1 MAIPSVLLSDTFD
14 EWRVKTNTVA
24 TNFGDLTALN
34 TTDKSSVVAAIN
46 EIFGNDSD
54 DMEHLVDDATPQLGG
69 HLDLN
74 SKNVTGAG
82 NINTTGTLTTSGVI
96 TAPSF
101 SGVIE
106 VSTDTTPQLGGN
118 LDLNSKD
125 ITGTGNINF
134 TGVLTATSIAGTVTG
149 TTQSTSDNS
158 TKLATTAYVD
168 AQIVSAADGIDTL
181 TELTDTTISGAANN
195 HIIAYNSTTS
205 KWENKTMAAAGGTSS
220 GFAVAMSIA
229 LG

>member
-74 SKNVTGAG
+74 SKNITGTG
-82 NINTTGTLTTSGVI
+82 NINITGTLTTSGVI

-125 ITGTGNINF
+125 ITGTGQF
-134 TGVLTATSIAGTVTG
+134 AGTSIAGTVTG

-205 KWENKTMAAAGGTSS
+205 KWENKTMAAAGATSS